1 MKTFAL
7 AAGLMTCLALT
18 ATAEDKFDL
27 SGTYALVSG
36 KKNGADID
44 EKAKKATYTATTDSF
59 TIEGKGEKF
68 VFSYKVKPKTDP
80 VEIDMAVVSGPDG
93 VPKGAPAVGIVEV
106 KGDVVKIAYSLEKD
120 KRPKNFEGKTDYL
133 IELKKK

>member
-1 MKTFAL
+1 MP
-7 AAGLMTCLALT
+7 GALT

-27 SGTYALVSG
+27 SGTYTLVSG

-44 EKAKKATYTATTDSF
+44 EKAKKATYTATADSF

-68 VFSYKVKPKTDP
+68 VFSYKLKPKTDP